1 MKTILKNLL
10 ILVVTLLTLC
20 CGGRVIAEDLMLDAF
35 EELQGWSI
43 HTSPGVRVELAHD
56 AGYSG
61 LGMRID
67 FDFQGDG
74 GYFIVHKAFPLKLPE
89 NYAFSFML
97 RGEAPVNNLEF
108 KLIDPSSK
116 NVWWYTQRDYAFPKE
131 WQHITV
137 KKKHLQFA
145 WGPAGGGFPTQL
157 GALELAIS
165 AGTGGKGS
173 IWIDDLQFE
182 KREPV
187 GLYGLRPTVSAST
200 STAGHEP
207 EKVLDLEP
215 VTGWHSGSLGESQ
228 WLLVD
233 FLRNREYGGLVIDW
247 QREDYATAYQVQT
260 SDDGINW
267 KTAYTVALGNGG
279 RDYIYMPD
287 AESRYLRLELQK
299 SSRGQGYGIL
309 AINLKP
315 YEFSSS
321 INQFFEAIARDAPPG
336 RYPKYFYGQ
345 QTYWTVVGVNG
356 DDKEGLLNEEGMLEV
371 DKGSFSIEPFL
382 YTDGRL
388 ITWEEVTPVQELEQ
402 GYLPIPSVIWRH
414 DPLLLRITACA
425 TGKPGATVLYA
436 RYRLTNTS
444 SKPQHVKLFLAL
456 RPFQVNPPWQ
466 SLTVIGGVAPIRE
479 LAYEEGKV
487 WVNREKAVVPL
498 TTPDRFG
505 AIRFE
510 QGPLTRFLLGDKLL
524 PQDKVSDPFSY
535 ASGALEYGMDLPPRG
550 TQEIYLAIPF
560 HDPKLTEAMTTSVQE
575 ASAWGRSQF
584 EEATRYWKTQLD
596 RVDIRLP
603 PPADRMIRTL
613 KSTLAYILINRV
625 GLAIQPGPRNYA
637 RSWIRD
643 GAFIA
648 AALLEMGYTEEV
660 RTFIKWFA
668 SYQFADGKIPCCVDQ
683 RGPDTVAENDSQG
696 EFIYT
701 VMEYYRYTRDVGFLT
716 ELWPT
721 VVKAVEY
728 IDWLRRQRLTD
739 AYKTPELRQY
749 YGLLPESISHE
760 GYMAHPVHSYWDDF
774 FALRGLKDAADMAV
788 VLGDEEKA
796 ASFAALR
803 DDFRK
808 DLYASIDLAM
818 KKHNIDYIPGSVE
831 LGDFDPS
838 ATTIAVD
845 PGGELLNLPEPALS
859 RTFEDYYTYFLL
871 RGNGQIDWNN
881 YTPYELRIVGIFV
894 RLGQRR
900 RALEALDFFLA
911 DQRPSAWNQWAE
923 VVWRDPKTP
932 SFIGDMPHT
941 WIGAGYIRSLRSLF
955 VYEREA
961 DQSLVIAAGL
971 PREWVESATGV
982 SVKRLPTYYG
992 TLNYSL
998 HQEAP
1003 GELHLQ
1009 LSGDLTLPPGKLVI
1023 KPPVALQTVT
1033 VNGKAITTF
1042 NADSATIAEFPADV
1056 VLRY

>member
-1 MKTILKNLL
+1 MRIIIKSLL
-10 ILVVTLLTLC
+10 ILVATLTVWRS
-20 CGGRVIAEDLMLDAF
+20 GMVMAEDGVLDTF
-35 EELQGWSI
+35 EELTGWS
-43 HTSPGVRVELAHD
+43 TTASPGVRVELAHD

-61 LGMRID
+61 MGMRID

-74 GYFIVHKAFPLKLPE
+74 GYCIVRKAFPLKLPE

-97 RGEAPVNNLEF
+97 RAEAPVNNLEF
-108 KLIDPSSK
+108 KLIDPSGK
-116 NVWWYTQRDYAFPKE
+116 NVWWYTQRDYTFPQE
-131 WQHITV
+131 WQRITI
-137 KKKHLQFA
+137 KKRHLQFA
-145 WGPAGGGFPTQL
+145 WGPAGGGFPGEVGT
-157 GALELAIS
+157 LELAIS

-182 KREPV
+182 EREPA
-187 GLYGLRPTVSAST
+187 GSYRLMPAISAST
-200 STAGHEP
+200 STPGHEP
-207 EKVLDLEP
+207 ERVLDQEP
-215 VTGWHSGSLGESQ
+215 VTGWRSGSLAESQ
-228 WLLVD
+228 WLLLD
-233 FLRNREYGGLVIDW
+233 FLKNREYGGLVIDW
-247 QREDYATAYQVQT
+247 NRDDYATAYQVQT
-260 SDDGINW
+260 SDDGVNW
-267 KTAYTVALGNGG
+267 TTAYTVTLGKGG
-279 RDYIYMPD
+279 RDYIYTPD
-287 AESRYLRLELQK
+287 ADSRYLRLDLQK

-309 AINLKP
+309 AVTLKP

-321 INQFFEAIARDAPPG
+321 INQFFEAIARDAPRG

-345 QTYWTVVGVNG
+345 QTYWTVVGVSG

-382 YTDGRL
+382 YTEGRL

-414 DPLLLRITACA
+414 DPLILRITACA
-425 TGKPGATVLYA
+425 MGKPGASTLYA
-436 RYRLTNTS
+436 RYRIENTS
-444 SKPQHVKLFLAL
+444 NKSQHVSLFLAL

-466 SLTVIGGVAPIRE
+466 SLTVIGGAAPIRE
-479 LAYEEGKV
+479 LAYEEGHV

-498 TTPDRFG
+498 TVPDRFG
-505 AIRFE
+505 AVRFE
-510 QGPLTRFLLGDKLL
+510 QGPITDFLLTGKLP
-524 PQDKVSDPFSY
+524 PQDKLSDPFGY
-535 ASGALEYGMDLPPRG
+535 ASGALEYDMDLPPRG

-560 HDPKLTEAMTTSVQE
+560 HDPQRTEARTLSVQE
-575 ASAWGRSQF
+575 ASTWGRSQF
-584 EEATRYWKTQLD
+584 EAATRYWKTQLD

-613 KSTLAYILINRV
+613 KSTLAYMLINRA
-625 GLAIQPGPRNYA
+625 GPAIQPGPRTYA

-643 GAFIA
+643 GALIA

-716 ELWPT
+716 ELWPA

-728 IDWLRRQRLTD
+728 IDWQRRQRLTD
-739 AYKTPELRQY
+739 AYKTPELRQC

-760 GYMAHPVHSYWDDF
+760 GYMARPVHSYWDDF

-803 DDFRK
+803 DAFRK
-808 DLYASIDLAM
+808 DLYVSIGLTI
-818 KKHNIDYIPGSVE
+818 KQCNIDYIPGSVE
-831 LGDFDPS
+831 LGDFDPT

-845 PGGELLNLPEPALS
+845 PGGELQNLPEPALS

-871 RGNGQIDWNN
+871 RGNGQIDWDN
-881 YTPYELRIVGIFV
+881 YTPYELRIVGLFV
-894 RLGQRR
+894 RLDQRK

-911 DQRPSAWNQWAE
+911 DQRPVAWNQWAE

-961 DQSLVIAAGL
+961 DRSLVIAAGL
-971 PREWVESATGV
+971 PYEWIESETGV
-982 SVKRLPTYYG
+982 TLKHLPTYYG
-992 TLNYSL
+992 TLSYNL
-998 HQEAP
+998 RQEAP
-1003 GELHLQ
+1003 GELRLH
-1009 LSGDLTLPPGKLVI
+1009 LSGDLALPPGKIVV
-1023 KPPVALQTVT
+1023 KPPVALQAVM

-1042 NADSATIAEFPADV
+1042 NSDSATIAAFPADV
-1056 VLRY
+1056 MLRY